1 MKIVHFILVS
11 LQWLKAIVLFDKNQ
25 IAYLHYLW
33 WNAFAVK

>member
-33 WNAFAVK
+33 RDAFAAK